1 MQRNAYPLLIVAAFW
16 AWLLVICGVR
26 YAHADRI
33 ILAPSGNVLMA
44 NALQGEFEISPYRQ
58 NGTLSWLQYSTP
70 QGIELEVQVT
80 DLLPDPKTRY
90 GLNVQYPL
98 IPDIGEYPAVSVG
111 VRDILGTGTEH
122 QSIYIAATKSFSL
135 SDRQRKVLRDFRLS
149 AGFGT
154 ERMDGLFIGLQMR
167 LTLGLRLYAEVY
179 RQRPNFS
186 IGLPLARNLQARA
199 ISLDGTVF
207 YGLSFIVRR

>member
-1 MQRNAYPLLIVAAFW
+1 M
-16 AWLLVICGVR
+16 
-26 YAHADRI
+26 
-33 ILAPSGNVLMA
+33 LAA
-44 NALQGEFEISPYRQ
+44 NALQGQFEISPYRQ

-70 QGIELEVQVT
+70 QGIELEVQIT
-80 DLLPDPKTRY
+80 DVLPDPKTRY

-98 IPDIGEYPAVSVG
+98 IPDIGEYPGVSVG

-122 QSIYIAATKSFSL
+122 QSFYIAATKSFAL
-135 SDRQRKVLRDFRLS
+135 SDRQRNVLRDLRLS
-149 AGFGT
+149 AGYGT
-154 ERMDGLFIGLQMR
+154 ERMDGLFIGLRAR
-167 LTLGLRLYAEVY
+167 LTLGMSLYAEIY

-199 ISLDGTVF
+199 TSLDGTIF